1 MGWLERE
8 WREIVT
14 IITRRIGPKQR
25 PFGEVIA
32 YGIAFFLAMFWLILR
47 WDWVTSFG

>member
-14 IITRRIGPKQR
+14 IMTRRIGPKQR

-32 YGIAFFLAMFWLILR
+32 YCIAIVLAMFWICLR
-47 WDWVTSFG
+47 LDWVMQFG